1 MEQVFILY
9 ICKKLINFLHSLK
22 KKFKD
27 NFFILLGLFLFIFFI
42 FITTNVQAKT
52 VDLSSYTQCN
62 LMDGNGWCIVYSEKT
77 EKIHLVTIG
86 EYTGYPYLLV
96 SCSADEKGNLYPSGE
111 WTSMNRVGN
120 YNGQGGT
127 FCYTFNEDTSKFEN
141 RTNYG
146 IGKLNLGK
154 CSIIASGRDIYQ
166 LHGWKMFF
174 SKTDV
179 PDEYLIPG
187 SYIEPYISNT
197 DSDLANMGSNLVV
210 IFPGSVDLDTSIR
223 FYVSRFDEIQTDDGI
238 LHLPDEKILFDTTLN
253 FHSSYYK
260 SITQNGILEEF
271 WFEVP
276 FNDMDIKFEKD
287 KHYKFALGYEFA
299 EGEWHWSNRNIIMGS
314 ISETDKL
321 NDNINKGFED
331 LNKGISQGFENLNQ
345 GINQSTDKIIQEE
358 QKTQQAINEQTKAI
372 EENNKTNK
380 NIFEKI
386 GEMLSYINP
395 FSENFFVYKLI
406 ELLIEMLKGLFVP
419 SDNFFNDWL
428 ADMNDYF
435 SDRFGIIYYPFD
447 LVIDFLTRVVD
458 TCSNVSSSAVLNV
471 PDLDFMGVTLIHAFT
486 FDFNSLLV
494 NDGLKTV
501 YNIYLVVVDV
511 ILSLMLINLA
521 KNTFAEVFG
530 GRFTDEIISDMTRS
544 PKTNNDKE

>member
-1 MEQVFILY
+1 MDFIKRNLTHK
-9 ICKKLINFLHSLK
+9 ILP
-22 KKFKD
+22 
-27 NFFILLGLFLFIFFI
+27 FFALFLFILFI
-42 FITTNVQAKT
+42 FLTTNVQAKT
-52 VDLSSYTQCN
+52 VDLSSYTECN
-62 LMDGNGWCIVYSEKT
+62 LMNGSWCMVYSEDT
-77 EKIHLVTIG
+77 EKIHLVTTS
-86 EYTGYPYLLV
+86 EYGCPYLLV
-96 SCSADEKGNLYPSGE
+96 VCSADQDGNLYPSGK
-111 WTSMNRVGN
+111 WTSMSRVGN

-127 FCYTFNEDTSKFEN
+127 RCYTFNEDTSKFEN
-141 RTNYG
+141 LTTYG
-146 IGKLNLGK
+146 IDTLNLGK
-154 CSIIASGRDIYQ
+154 CTIIAAGRDIYQ
-166 LHGWKMFF
+166 NHGWKMFF

-223 FYVSRFDEIQTDDGI
+223 FYVSRFDEVQTDDGI

-276 FNDMDIKFEKD
+276 FNDMNIKFEKG
-287 KHYKFALGYEFA
+287 KHYKFALGYEFT
-299 EGEWHWSNRNIIMGS
+299 EGEWRWSNRNIIMGS

-358 QKTQQAINEQTKAI
+358 QKTQEAINKQTSAI

-406 ELLIEMLKGLFVP
+406 ELLIEMLKGLFIP
-419 SDNFFNDWL
+419 SNEFFSSYFSELNNW
-428 ADMNDYF
+428 F
-435 SDRFGIIYYPFD
+435 SDRFGFLYYPLELFFD
-447 LVIDFLTRVVD
+447 LADRFLHINFSEPIIDIPDIYEPT
-458 TCSNVSSSAVLNV
+458 TNNV
-471 PDLDFMGVTLIHAFT
+471 LIHAT
-486 FDFNSLLV
+486 QFNFNTLLEQ
-494 NDGLKTV
+494 NSFKTAHD
-501 YNIYLVVVDV
+501 IYLIVVDAIIYVGLV
-511 ILSLMLINLA
+511 ILLYN
-521 KNTFAEVFG
+521 KYEEV
-530 GRFTDEIISDMTRS
+530 MT
-544 PKTNNDKE
+544 K